1 MYRIGKLPQSESLV
15 LSLPFSTVGD
25 ECNCKHPRENQK
37 AGMPGSEKISINTA
51 PPKQLTQLPGIG
63 KDTAY
68 RIVNH
73 RKRHGFFTHWEELA
87 EVREFPT
94 EKIEEIKKRATLKC
108 PPGEDCFGP
117 RRVKPSTIE
126 RVAKKTRGY
135 TKAKRN
141 TRRQERLGRAA

>member
-1 MYRIGKLPQSESLV
+1 
-15 LSLPFSTVGD
+15 
-25 ECNCKHPRENQK
+25 
-37 AGMPGSEKISINTA
+37 MPTSEKISINTA
-51 PPKQLTQLPGIG
+51 PPKQLTQLPGIA

-94 EKIEEIKKRATLKC
+94 DKLEEIKKRATLKC

-135 TKAKRN
+135 TKAKRT